1 MELQKA
7 ETILNTYMDRV
18 RADPCET
25 TYLSPTELEAFLA
38 VIRANDE
45 KLADL
50 LSSPDAKAGSA

>member
-7 ETILNTYMDRV
+7 ETIVGVYMDRI
-18 RADPCET
+18 RAAPCET
-25 TYLSPTELEAFLA
+25 TCLSPIEYEAFLS

-50 LSSPDAKAGSA
+50 LSDPDAKVGQA